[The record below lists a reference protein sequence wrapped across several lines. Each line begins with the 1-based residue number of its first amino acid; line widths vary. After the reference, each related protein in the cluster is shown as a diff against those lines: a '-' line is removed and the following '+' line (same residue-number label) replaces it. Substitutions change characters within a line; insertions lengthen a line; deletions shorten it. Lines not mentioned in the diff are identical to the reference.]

1 MAVKVLNAE
10 NIEAVTGE
18 LQGAL
23 VEQIRVS
30 EIDAL

>member
-1 MAVKVLNAE
+1 MSVKVFDAQ

-23 VEQIRVS
+23 VEQISVS
-30 EIDAL
+30 KIDAL

>member
-1 MAVKVLNAE
+1 MAVKVFDAQD
-10 NIEAVTGE
+10 IEAVTGE